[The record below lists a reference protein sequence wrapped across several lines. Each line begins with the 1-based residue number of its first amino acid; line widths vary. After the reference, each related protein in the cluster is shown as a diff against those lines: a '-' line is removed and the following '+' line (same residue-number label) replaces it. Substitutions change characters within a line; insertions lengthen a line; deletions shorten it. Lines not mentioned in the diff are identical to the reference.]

1 MSTVDKIDSEY
12 LHRPARDKS
21 VAGRLALAET
31 ISVLTPSQ
39 TVHRREASDV
49 SNASDLVSSVSV
61 LADCMERANVQAAGG
76 GVFALRETARNA
88 LVAVL
93 DAERRMVQQRDRITY
108 LERLTMTDELTGL
121 LNRRGFQAQLRR
133 ALAAA
138 DRYDERGLLAYVD
151 LDGFKPVNDTY
162 GHAAGDEVLRQVARV
177 LNDNVRDTDCVGRLG
192 GDEFAILLTRT
203 SPKDG
208 VKRARWLEELVNNTV
223 VDWQGRSITLRA
235 SFGFQRYGPKDDEL
249 ELLKRADSAMY
260 ETKRRRGDRMV
271 HRISA

>member
-1 MSTVDKIDSEY
+1 MSTVDRIDSEY

-49 SNASDLVSSVSV
+49 PNASDLVSSVSV

-260 ETKRRRGDRMV
+260 DTKRRRGDRTD

>member
-1 MSTVDKIDSEY
+1 MSTVDRIDSEY
-12 LHRPARDKS
+12 LHRLARDKS
-21 VAGRLALAET
+21 AAGRLALAET

-49 SNASDLVSSVSV
+49 PNASDLVSSVSV

-93 DAERRMVQQRDRITY
+93 DAERRMVQQRDRIMY

-138 DRYDERGLLAYVD
+138 NRYEERGLLAYVD

-260 ETKRRRGDRMV
+260 DTKRRRGDRTV

>member
-1 MSTVDKIDSEY
+1 MTK
-12 LHRPARDKS
+12 R
-21 VAGRLALAET
+21 T
-31 ISVLTPSQ
+31 VLTLPK
-39 TVHRREASDV
+39 TVHRREAIDV
-49 SNASDLVSSVSV
+49 PNTSDLVSTVSV
-61 LADCMERANVQAAGG
+61 LTDCLERANTQASGG
-76 GVFALRETARNA
+76 GVFTLREAARNA

-93 DAERRMVQQRDRITY
+93 DAERRMVQQRDHIMY

-138 DRYDERGLLAYVD
+138 DRYEERGLLAYVD

-208 VKRARWLEELVNNTV
+208 VKRARWLEELVNTTV
-223 VDWQGRSITLRA
+223 VDWQGREIALRA
-235 SFGFQRYGPKDDEL
+235 SFGFQRYGPNDDEH

-260 ETKRRRGDRMV
+260 NAKRLRGDRTD

>member
-1 MSTVDKIDSEY
+1 MSTVDRIDSEY
-12 LHRPARDKS
+12 LHRLARDKS

-49 SNASDLVSSVSV
+49 PNASDLVSSVSV
-61 LADCMERANVQAAGG
+61 LADCMERANIQAAGG

-208 VKRARWLEELVNNTV
+208 VKRARWLEELVNTTV
-223 VDWQGRSITLRA
+223 VDWQGRNIALRA
-235 SFGFQRYGPKDDEL
+235 SFGFQRYGPKDDEHD
-249 ELLKRADSAMY
+249 LLKRADTAMY
-260 ETKRRRGDRMV
+260 NAKRLRGDRTG
-271 HRISA
+271 HGIGA

>member
-1 MSTVDKIDSEY
+1 MIKGT
-12 LHRPARDKS
+12 
-21 VAGRLALAET
+21 
-31 ISVLTPSQ
+31 VLTPPK
-39 TVHRREASDV
+39 TVHRREASGV
-49 SNASDLVSSVSV
+49 TNTFDLVSSVSA
-61 LADCMERANVQAAGG
+61 LADCLERANAQASVGG
-76 GVFALRETARNA
+76 AFALREAARNA

-93 DAERRMVQQRDRITY
+93 DAERRMVQQRDRIMY
-108 LERLTMTDELTGL
+108 LERLTLTDELTGL
-121 LNRRGFQAQLRR
+121 LNRRGFQAQLGR

-138 DRYDERGLLAYVD
+138 DRYEERGLLAYVD

-192 GDEFAILLTRT
+192 GDEFAVLLTRT

-208 VKRARWLEELVNNTV
+208 VKRARWLEELVNTTV
-223 VDWQGRSITLRA
+223 VAWQGCSIALRA
-235 SFGFQRYGPKDDEL
+235 SFGFQRYGPKDDEH

-260 ETKRRRGDRMV
+260 NAKRLRGDRTD

>member
-1 MSTVDKIDSEY
+1 MIKGT
-12 LHRPARDKS
+12 
-21 VAGRLALAET
+21 
-31 ISVLTPSQ
+31 VLTLPK

-49 SNASDLVSSVSV
+49 PDTSDLVSSVSV
-61 LADCMERANVQAAGG
+61 LADCLERANTQASGG

-93 DAERRMVQQRDRITY
+93 DAERRMVQQRDRIMY

-138 DRYDERGLLAYVD
+138 NRYEERGLLAYVD

-208 VKRARWLEELVNNTV
+208 VKRARWLEELVNTTV
-223 VDWQGRSITLRA
+223 VDWQGRNIALRA
-235 SFGFQRYGPKDDEL
+235 SFGFQRYGPKDDEH

-260 ETKRRRGDRMV
+260 NAKRLRGDRTD

>member
-1 MSTVDKIDSEY
+1 MSTVDRIDSEY
-12 LHRPARDKS
+12 LHRLARDKS

-31 ISVLTPSQ
+31 ISSLTPSQ

-49 SNASDLVSSVSV
+49 PNASDLVSSVSV

-93 DAERRMVQQRDRITY
+93 DAERRMVQQRDRIMY
-108 LERLTMTDELTGL
+108 LERLSMTDELTGL

-138 DRYDERGLLAYVD
+138 NRYEERGLLAYVD

-260 ETKRRRGDRMV
+260 DTKRRRGDRTV

>member
-1 MSTVDKIDSEY
+1 MIKGT
-12 LHRPARDKS
+12 
-21 VAGRLALAET
+21 
-31 ISVLTPSQ
+31 VLTPPK

-49 SNASDLVSSVSV
+49 PNTSDLVSSVSV
-61 LADCMERANVQAAGG
+61 LADCLERANTQASGG
-76 GVFALRETARNA
+76 GVFALREAARNA

-93 DAERRMVQQRDRITY
+93 DAERRMVQQRDRIMY

-138 DRYDERGLLAYVD
+138 NRYEERGLLAYVD

-177 LNDNVRDTDCVGRLG
+177 LDDNVRDTDSVGRLG

-208 VKRARWLEELVNNTV
+208 VKRARWLEELVNTMV
-223 VDWQGRSITLRA
+223 VDWQGRNIALRA
-235 SFGFQRYGPKDDEL
+235 SFGFQRYGPKDDEH

-260 ETKRRRGDRMV
+260 NAKRLRGDRTD

>member
-1 MSTVDKIDSEY
+1 MN
-12 LHRPARDKS
+12 P
-21 VAGRLALAET
+21 
-31 ISVLTPSQ
+31 PQ

-49 SNASDLVSSVSV
+49 PSHSDLVSSVSV
-61 LADCMERANVQAAGG
+61 LADCLQRANAEASGG

-93 DAERRMVQQRDRITY
+93 DAERRMAQQHDRIVY
-108 LERLTMTDELTGL
+108 LERLSLTDELTGL

-138 DRYDERGLLAYVD
+138 DRYDENGVLAYVD

-177 LNDNVRDTDCVGRLG
+177 LNDNVRDTDCVGRMG

-203 SPKDG
+203 SPRDG
-208 VKRARWLEELVNNTV
+208 VKRARWLENLLNATV
-223 VDWQGRSITLRA
+223 VNWQGRNIALRA
-235 SFGFQRYGPKDDEL
+235 SFGFQRYGPKDNEHD
-249 ELLKRADSAMY
+249 LLKRADSAMY
-260 ETKRRRGDRMV
+260 NTKRLRGDRTD